1 MKATIFYSWQ
11 SDTKA
16 AANRTLIQDALEAAA
31 KELRADD
38 SITVE
43 PVVDRDTQAVPGAP
57 DIGGTILEKID
68 ASAAV
73 VADVTIVSRGNGRP
87 TPNPNV
93 LIELGYAL
101 KSLGARRLILVQNVA
116 FGGPEDLPFDL
127 RQKRVL
133 TYNSAEDASERAP
146 ERRRLQADLKKALA
160 LVLTDADIR
169 PAAAFPVELSMEY
182 QKVKILSE
190 RHDYRLQVRLK
201 NTGTKPLTEWHV
213 DVSMPTRLLEPG
225 VIYTPRVAERSNE
238 NQTLFR
244 ATQDTH
250 GGPIYPGDTNVIMAI
265 DYHVDDATF
274 RDLRGLFEEKVSAI
288 AYIHGEVADTT
299 ERVVR
304 ELQNF

>member
-31 KELRADD
+31 KELRADG
-38 SITVE
+38 SIAVE
-43 PVVDRDTQAVPGAP
+43 PVVERDTKGVPGAP

-101 KSLGARRLILVQNVA
+101 KSLGARRLILVQNLA

-133 TYNSAEDASERAP
+133 TYSSAEDTPTRVP
-146 ERRRLQADLKKALA
+146 ERRRLQADLKEALA
-160 LVLTDADIR
+160 LVLTDVDTR
-169 PAAAFPVELSMEY
+169 PVVAFPVELSMEY

-201 NTGTKPLTEWHV
+201 NTGTKPITEWHV
-213 DVSMPTRLLEPG
+213 DVNMPTRLLEPG
-225 VIYTPRVAERSNE
+225 VIYAIRVPERSNE
-238 NQTLFR
+238 NQSLFR

-250 GGPIYPGDTNVIMAI
+250 GGPIYPGDSKLVMAV
-265 DYHVDDATF
+265 DYHVDVAIS
-274 RDLRGLFEEKVSAI
+274 RDLRGLFDQKVSTI
-288 AYIHGEVADTT
+288 AYIHGEVAATT

>member
-1 MKATIFYSWQ
+1 MNATIFYSWQ

-16 AANRTLIQDALEAAA
+16 AANRTLIQDALESAA
-31 KELRADD
+31 KEMRADD

-101 KSLGARRLILVQNVA
+101 KSLGARRLILVQNLA

-133 TYNSAEDASERAP
+133 TYNSAEDAPSRVTERKA
-146 ERRRLQADLKKALA
+146 LQAALRDALA
-160 LVLTDADIR
+160 LVLMDADMR
-169 PAAAFPVELSMEY
+169 PVVAFPVELSLEY
-182 QKVKILSE
+182 LKAKTSSE
-190 RHDYRLQVRLK
+190 RHDYRLQVTLK
-201 NTGTKPLTEWHV
+201 NTGTKPIAEWHV
-213 DVSMPTRLLEPG
+213 DVSMPTRLLDPG
-225 VIYTPRVAERSNE
+225 RVYTSRVSGRSDE
-238 NQTLFR
+238 KQTLFR
-244 ATQDTH
+244 AAYDST
-250 GGPIYPGDTNVIMAI
+250 GGVIYPGDTRLVMAL
-265 DYHVDDATF
+265 DYHMDHAIF
-274 RDLRGLFEEKVSAI
+274 RDLRGLFDEKVIATANIYGEITAI
-288 AYIHGEVADTT
+288 

-304 ELQNF
+304 DLQNF